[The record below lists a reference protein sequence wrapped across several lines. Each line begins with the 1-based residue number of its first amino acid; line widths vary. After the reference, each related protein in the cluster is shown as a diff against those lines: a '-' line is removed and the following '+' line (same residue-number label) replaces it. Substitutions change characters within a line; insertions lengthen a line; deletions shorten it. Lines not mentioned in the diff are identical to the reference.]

1 MPRSVSSA
9 IHWFRQDLRLAD
21 NPALRAACAHGAV
34 LPVYIL
40 DDSNAGAQAMGSAS
54 RWWLHNS
61 LRSLN
66 ESLGGKLSLYRA
78 TAKVKP
84 QDILLRLA
92 KRHRAQAITW
102 NRCYEP
108 WRTQRDIQIKRHL
121 KQSGLVVETCNGS
134 LLWEPWQVVKADGT
148 PYRVFTPFYR
158 RGCLNAES
166 PRKPFAKPRAP
177 NWLDDPQAQPLE
189 ALNLLPSA
197 SWHESLTSYWQTGE
211 VEAQTRLKTFLKTG
225 LPHYKGGRDYP
236 AKLCTSRLSP
246 YLHFGELS
254 PHQAWHKACAS
265 TFASDEH
272 TDEHTDT
279 FLSQLAWREFSYSLL
294 YYNTDLP
301 HKNLQE
307 KFDKFPWREDEAAL
321 LAWQR
326 GQTGVPLIDAG
337 MRELWQTGFMHN
349 RLRML
354 VGSFL
359 VKNLLLDWRHGER
372 WFWDTLVDADLAN
385 NAAGWQWVAGSGADA
400 APYFRIFNPV
410 VQGQRFDA
418 DGDYI
423 RHYVPELSSLPTRYL
438 FAPWQAPPKAL
449 EQAGIVLGATYP
461 HPITDLKTS
470 RQTALEAF
478 KSLS

>member
-1 MPRSVSSA
+1 MPQSTA

-21 NPALRAACAHGAV
+21 NPALRAASQRGAV
-34 LPVYIL
+34 LPAYIL
-40 DDSNAGAQAMGSAS
+40 DDSNAGTQAMGAAS
-54 RWWLHNS
+54 RWWLYNS

-66 ESLGGKLSLYRA
+66 ESLGGKLLLYA
-78 TAKVKP
+78 GEP

-92 KRHRAQAITW
+92 KRHRASAITW

-108 WRTQRDIQIKRHL
+108 WRTKRDAQIKRHL

-134 LLWEPWQVVKADGT
+134 LLWEPWQVAKADGT
-148 PYRVFTPFYR
+148 AYKVFTPFYR
-158 RGCLNAES
+158 KGCLNAEL
-166 PRKPFAKPRAP
+166 PRKPLSKPRAP
-177 NWLDDPQAQPLE
+177 SWLEDERAQPLE

-197 SWHESLTSYWQTGE
+197 LWHESLASHWQAGE
-211 VEAQTRLKTFLKTG
+211 AAAHRRLKSFLKTG
-225 LPHYKGGRDYP
+225 LRHYKGGRDFP
-236 AKLCTSRLSP
+236 AKLYTSRLSP

-254 PHQAWHKACAS
+254 PHQVWHSVCAA
-265 TFASDEH
+265 TAATAA
-272 TDEHTDT
+272 TDQHTDT
-279 FLSQLAWREFSYSLL
+279 FLSQLGWREFSYSLL
-294 YYNTDLP
+294 YYNPDLP

-321 LAWQR
+321 LAWQK

-359 VKNLLLDWRHGER
+359 VKNLLLDWRCGER

-410 VQGQRFDA
+410 TQGQRFDPQGA
-418 DGDYI
+418 YI
-423 RHYVPELSSLPTRYL
+423 RHYVPELASLPLPYL
-438 FAPWQAPPKAL
+438 YAPWQAPAKVL
-449 EQAGIVLGATYP
+449 EQADIVLGTTYP

-470 RQTALEAF
+470 RQTALEAY
-478 KSLS
+478 KSLA